1 MAETPPT
8 LSLLI
13 LAVESL
19 PRALAFY
26 RAAFGW
32 EQVVDAP
39 VYAEFRLP
47 AGLRLGLYDRRAF
60 AANTGRAPAATP
72 AGELAPTELYLYPE
86 DLAATLARVQAA
98 GARTLTPLA
107 RRDWGDEVAYLAD
120 PDGNVLALARP
131 SPA

>member
-1 MAETPPT
+1 MSGSPPT

-32 EQVVDAP
+32 EQVVDVP

-47 AGLRLGLYDRRAF
+47 GGLRLGLYDRRAF
-60 AANTGRAPAATP
+60 AANTGRVPAATL

-86 DLAATLARVQAA
+86 DLPATLARLEAA
-98 GARTLTPLA
+98 GARTLAPLA
-107 RRDWGDEVAYLAD
+107 PRDWGDEVAYLAD
-120 PDGNVLALARP
+120 PDGNVLALARA
-131 SPA
+131 PAR